1 MGKTTSYICLLALI
15 VTFSM
20 NYMLHAD
27 ELDLQDSIS
36 VVNESHH
43 QWINERNGRTGILIV
58 SGAVLSSPCTLK
70 DNEIELPSW
79 GEAENN
85 KPYEITLLLSGCFN
99 NADYSNAGIILEKI
113 RLNNLHEKSLYLNGR
128 LVNNNQIVLREGDN
142 KFVFYFTS
150 ALNLLRT
157 RGGADVYKKS
167 ESNSTLLLLS
177 FE

>member
-1 MGKTTSYICLLALI
+1 MGKATSYICLLALI

-20 NYMLHAD
+20 NYMLHAA
-27 ELDLQDSIS
+27 ELDLQDNIS
-36 VVNESHH
+36 VVDESHH

-70 DNEIELPSW
+70 DNEIDLPSW

-99 NADYSNAGIILEKI
+99 NADSSNDGIILEKI
-113 RLNNLHEKSLYLNGR
+113 GLNNLYEKRLYLNDR
-128 LVNNNQIVLREGDN
+128 LVDNNKIVLHEGDN
-142 KFVFYFTS
+142 KLVFYFTS
-150 ALNLLRT
+150 VLNLLRAGEKT
-157 RGGADVYKKS
+157 DVYKKS

-177 FE
+177 YE

>member
-1 MGKTTSYICLLALI
+1 MGKATSYICLLAFT

-27 ELDLQDSIS
+27 ELDLQDNIS
-36 VVNESHH
+36 VVDESHH

-70 DNEIELPSW
+70 NNEIDLPSW

-85 KPYEITLLLSGCFN
+85 KHYEITLLLSGCFN
-99 NADYSNAGIILEKI
+99 NADYSNDGIILEKI
-113 RLNNLHEKSLYLNGR
+113 ELNNLHEKRLYLNDR
-128 LVNNNQIVLREGDN
+128 LVDNNQIVLREGDN
-142 KFVFYFTS
+142 KLTFYFTS
-150 ALNLLRT
+150 ALKQLRA
-157 RGGADVYKKS
+157 GEKADVYKKS

-177 FE
+177 YE